1 MSGGADRAAIRCE
14 GRLENLRPLLDFVDG
29 ACARA
34 GLAPDDAFAVRL
46 AVEEVCTNII
56 THGYGGGGEQPV
68 ILTARREDDAF
79 VVTAEDRAPLFDPAA
94 APAPDLRADWRTRPI
109 GGVGWHLVRELMDEV
124 HHTPVP
130 GGGNLVTL
138 VKRVPGGSAAGR

>member
-1 MSGGADRAAIRCE
+1 MSGPAGRAAIRCE
-14 GRLENLRPLLDFVDG
+14 GRLENLRPLLEFVDR

-56 THGYGGGGEQPV
+56 THGYRGGAEEPV
-68 ILTARREDDAF
+68 ILTAGRDADRF
-79 VVTAEDRAPLFDPAA
+79 VVTAEDRAPPFDPAW
-94 APAPDLRADWRTRPI
+94 APPPDLSADWRSRPI

-124 HHTPVP
+124 HHAPVP

-138 VKRVPGGSAAGR
+138 VKHVPGGSAAGR